1 MFLAQALPKRS
12 VPAFPEL
19 LFLGQ
24 SDPIGV
30 RSQLYTIR
38 VFFAKVWLPPARK
51 GVKYGQSFTNRVS
64 NVKTKEDFINLLLQK
79 FIRNKQLEQSP
90 EFPSKNQKNSDA
102 QQSPATMNLRE
113 VDTCGMNHQRTTG
126 RCGRHH
132 LYRLPSLAA
141 PF

>member
-30 RSQLYTIR
+30 RSQLYTIGI
-38 VFFAKVWLPPARK
+38 FFAKVWLPPVRK

-64 NVKTKEDFINLLLQK
+64 NVKTKEDFIL
-79 FIRNKQLEQSP
+79 NK
-90 EFPSKNQKNSDA
+90 A
-102 QQSPATMNLRE
+102 VATEISEITEKKQEDITNGLI
-113 VDTCGMNHQRTTG
+113 
-126 RCGRHH
+126 
-132 LYRLPSLAA
+132 
-141 PF
+141 PFG